1 MSSKRIEW
9 LDIAKGIGIFLVVYA
24 HARAPYNSYIYN
36 FHMPLFFLISGIL
49 YKSGRDLK
57 SYIFRKIQT
66 LYIPF
71 VSWNLIFII
80 GKSILRHQE
89 ISVDYII
96 EVILTLQKDGEFLG
110 ATWFLGALFLITVIY
125 KLLDY
130 YISDMPSKR
139 WILLGVFA
147 AWGII
152 GFEITLPY
160 MLSRTFIL
168 GFFYAIGNFGKEFFL
183 DLKLNKTTIVYMVIA
198 AGTFFVIGHYNSANM
213 GANEYKYR
221 ILFVIGALAASYV
234 TLCFSK
240 IVGDMGRKYIF
251 SLFRKGICLMGK
263 KSVDI
268 VIWQFVAFRIVIAI
282 QLCLNGI
289 SLTKLL
295 DYYPMYSER
304 NGWWIA
310 YTLAGIVIP
319 IVWGIF
325 LRGGIWGK
333 VLRKIHV
340 VN

>member
-160 MLSRTFIL
+160 MLT
-168 GFFYAIGNFGKEFFL
+168 
-183 DLKLNKTTIVYMVIA
+183 
-198 AGTFFVIGHYNSANM
+198 
-213 GANEYKYR
+213 
-221 ILFVIGALAASYV
+221 
-234 TLCFSK
+234 CPC
-240 IVGDMGRKYIF
+240 GDPCACRP
-251 SLFRKGICLMGK
+251 L
-263 KSVDI
+263 
-268 VIWQFVAFRIVIAI
+268 
-282 QLCLNGI
+282 
-289 SLTKLL
+289 
-295 DYYPMYSER
+295 P
-304 NGWWIA
+304 
-310 YTLAGIVIP
+310 
-319 IVWGIF
+319 
-325 LRGGIWGK
+325 
-333 VLRKIHV
+333 
-340 VN
+340 

>member
-1 MSSKRIEW
+1 M
-9 LDIAKGIGIFLVVYA
+9 
-24 HARAPYNSYIYN
+24 
-36 FHMPLFFLISGIL
+36 
-49 YKSGRDLK
+49 
-57 SYIFRKIQT
+57 
-66 LYIPF
+66 
-71 VSWNLIFII
+71 
-80 GKSILRHQE
+80 
-89 ISVDYII
+89 
-96 EVILTLQKDGEFLG
+96 QKDGEFLG

-198 AGTFFVIGHYNSANM
+198 AGTFSVIGHYNSANM

-240 IVGDMGRKYIF
+240 IVGAMGRKYIF
-251 SLFRKGICLMGK
+251 SLFRKGI
-263 KSVDI
+263 
-268 VIWQFVAFRIVIAI
+268 
-282 QLCLNGI
+282 
-289 SLTKLL
+289 
-295 DYYPMYSER
+295 
-304 NGWWIA
+304 
-310 YTLAGIVIP
+310 
-319 IVWGIF
+319 
-325 LRGGIWGK
+325 
-333 VLRKIHV
+333 
-340 VN
+340 